1 VSEHM
6 PKLSDLYANPDPQI
20 GDVVVLENGH
30 RLVCVGRDGQTVSI
44 TDRYGVRIVSLCE
57 IVGVEKR

>member
-1 VSEHM
+1 MSEHIPGM
-6 PKLSDLYANPDPQI
+6 GELVLLDPQI

-30 RLVCVGRDGQTVSI
+30 RLVCVGRDGQVVRI

-57 IVGVEKR
+57 IVGVEKK